1 MRAGQLRHQVALQ
14 SLVPGRDAAGQPT
27 MVWTTTATV
36 RGDIRFLNGIGTIKA
51 DAPVSIARAS
61 IRIRFMPDVTAA
73 MRVIGDGRTFDI
85 KAVLPD
91 PTGRRW
97 LDLACEQGANNG

>member
-1 MRAGQLRHQVALQ
+1 MQAGKLRHQIALQ

-36 RGDIRFLNGIGTIKA
+36 RGDIQFLNGIGTIKA

-61 IRIRFMPDVTAA
+61 IRIRYMTGVTAA
-73 MRVIGDGRTFDI
+73 MRAVGDGRTFDI
-85 KAVLPD
+85 KAVTVD

-97 LDLACEQGANNG
+97 LDLVCEQGANNG

>member
-1 MRAGQLRHQVALQ
+1 MQAGKLRHQVELQ

-36 RGDIRFLNGIGTIKA
+36 RGNIQFLNGVGAIKA

-61 IRIRFMPDVTAA
+61 IRIRYMPGVTAS
-73 MRVIGDGRTFDI
+73 MRALADGRTFDI

-91 PTGRRW
+91 ATGRRW